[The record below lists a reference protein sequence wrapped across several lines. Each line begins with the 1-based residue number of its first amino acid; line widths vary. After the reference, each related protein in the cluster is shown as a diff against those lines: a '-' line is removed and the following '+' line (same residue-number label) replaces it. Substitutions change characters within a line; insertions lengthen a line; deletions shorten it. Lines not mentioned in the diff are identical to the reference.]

1 MRLSSVSPIS
11 VADTIVHDMCEQ
23 GTGLA
28 VKGMVT
34 YGGSRGLGGRREAQC
49 STKQGASPLAFRQKP
64 FSAFSSS
71 SLHKASHSLLLSPVP
86 DRLTVYFISLY
97 TLHLLPQPP

>member
-28 VKGMVT
+28 VKGMVNNEW
-34 YGGSRGLGGRREAQC
+34 SEGLGGGGEAQ
-49 STKQGASPLAFRQKP
+49 
-64 FSAFSSS
+64 
-71 SLHKASHSLLLSPVP
+71 
-86 DRLTVYFISLY
+86 
-97 TLHLLPQPP
+97 